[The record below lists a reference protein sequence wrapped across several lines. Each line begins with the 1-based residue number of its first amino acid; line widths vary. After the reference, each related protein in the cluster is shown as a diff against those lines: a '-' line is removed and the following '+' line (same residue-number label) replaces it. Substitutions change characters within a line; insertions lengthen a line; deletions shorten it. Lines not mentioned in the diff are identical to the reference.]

1 MLYQADKMMT
11 DRKGKPILHPT
22 GYHSQTF
29 SAIEQCY
36 PIYNQEFLAVICGL
50 KHWDYLLKCMKYP
63 VLIIMDHANL
73 TYYRHPHKIGQCVA
87 GYIGEYEQYDIQL
100 AYRPGASNRADAL
113 SCRPDYAPDLYNDEP
128 IVALPEHLFVPPNT
142 LTIELQTCPFRART
156 LHLDAAGTE
165 TLDPAWDIDAA
176 VHVSDIEDE
185 ILNHDI
191 ETEVLHMQGLTKHR
205 TMLETWHMK
214 YNVEYRPGGLWWKGD
229 ALVVV
234 ENDNLRRGVITLF
247 HDSLPTG
254 HPGIAKTTN
263 AISRYYW
270 WPGMKDY
277 ITQYIK
283 GCVTCQ
289 MNKVNTNPMK
299 PPLYPITP
307 TPDALPFQTIALDF
321 ITKLPESHGHDTI
334 LTITDHDCSKA
345 SIFIPCKEAI
355 DSEGVA
361 KLYTQQVVPHY
372 GLPKK
377 IISD

>member
-1 MLYQADKMMT
+1 
-11 DRKGKPILHPT
+11 
-22 GYHSQTF
+22 
-29 SAIEQCY
+29 
-36 PIYNQEFLAVICGL
+36 V
-50 KHWDYLLKCMKYP
+50 
-63 VLIIMDHANL
+63 
-73 TYYRHPHKIGQCVA
+73 
-87 GYIGEYEQYDIQL
+87 
-100 AYRPGASNRADAL
+100 AL
-113 SCRPDYAPDLYNDEP
+113 S
-128 IVALPEHLFVPPNT
+128 EHLFVPPNT
-142 LTIELQTCPFRART
+142 PTIELQTCPFRAQT
-156 LHLDAAGTE
+156 LHFDAAGTE
-165 TLDPAWDIDAA
+165 TPDPEWDIDAA

-185 ILNHDI
+185 ILNNDI
-191 ETEVLHMQGLTKHR
+191 ETEVLHMQARPKHCAQ
-205 TMLETWHMK
+205 LETWRTA

-229 ALVVV
+229 ALIVV
-234 ENDNLRRGVITLF
+234 ENDNLRRGVIQLF

-277 ITQYIK
+277 VTQYIK
-283 GCVTCQ
+283 GCATCQ
-289 MNKVNTNPMK
+289 MNKVNTNPTK

-307 TPDALPFQTIALDF
+307 APDALPFQTIALDF

-361 KLYTQQVVPHY
+361 KLYVQQVVPHY

-377 IISD
+377 IISDRDTQFTSNFTCKLC